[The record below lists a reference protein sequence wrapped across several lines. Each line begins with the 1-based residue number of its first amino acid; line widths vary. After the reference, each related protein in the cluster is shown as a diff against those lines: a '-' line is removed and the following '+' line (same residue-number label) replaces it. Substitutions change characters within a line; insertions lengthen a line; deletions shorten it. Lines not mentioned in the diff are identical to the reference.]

1 MKKVA
6 IILSSFLS
14 IALLSGCSTSDNRS
28 ANTET
33 STTSSERNYPIH
45 FLPVPDGFE
54 AYYHDKKLDVP
65 LSETESIEKV
75 LPIEIERNQE
85 NIKLKAE
92 LPILNSTE
100 IDWHENI
107 KTTIKKEALAQ
118 LYIEKVEQFFE
129 AGANKDFSKISN
141 YSDNFFNETQ
151 DEITNSTFM
160 AEDMYNMTL
169 KKIKAYDHPFN
180 LTLNKGVLSFVL
192 AGYVDYEYTADYL
205 ETPLQHDNNDINFRF
220 VYESKSKTWLVDQLS
235 TINTSF
241 HELPKPEKEADLV
254 IKTF

>member
-1 MKKVA
+1 MKKFP
-6 IILSSFLS
+6 IILTC
-14 IALLSGCSTSDNRS
+14 ALLIGTISGCTTSDTSSTS
-28 ANTET
+28 TET
-33 STTSSERNYPIH
+33 STTTSEKNYPIH
-45 FLPVPDGFE
+45 FFPVPDGFE

-65 LSETESIEKV
+65 LSETESTEKI

-85 NIKLKAE
+85 DIKLEAD

-107 KTTIKKEALAQ
+107 KVTIEKEALAQ
-118 LYIEKVEQFFE
+118 LYTEKVEQFFE
-129 AGANKDFSKISN
+129 AGTNKDFSKISN

-169 KKIKAYDHPFN
+169 KKIKAYDHPLN
-180 LTLNKGVLSFVL
+180 LTLNKGILSFVL
-192 AGYVDYEYTADYL
+192 AGYVDYEYSPDYL

-220 VYESKSKTWLVDQLS
+220 IYNSKSKTWLVDQLS
-235 TINTSF
+235 TINTGF
-241 HELPKPEKEADLV
+241 QELPKPDNETALV